1 MNPANSK
8 SISFESLV
16 GACHSMNV
24 HLHALGVWN
33 GPTVGWEEETGQG
46 DAYFTYVYGCQAVEL
61 SIDPKTGKTR
71 ILKAVGAHDVGKA
84 VNPQMVLG
92 QIYGGMVMGMGFALK
107 EAVIH
112 KDGFIQ
118 NLNFDKY
125 RIFTSAEVPEM
136 EAIIVENND
145 VAGPWGAKALGE
157 PVNELMGGAIAN
169 AVFYATGVR
178 FRELPITAER
188 IMHQCSGRL

>member
-1 MNPANSK
+1 
-8 SISFESLV
+8 
-16 GACHSMNV
+16 
-24 HLHALGVWN
+24 
-33 GPTVGWEEETGQG
+33 
-46 DAYFTYVYGCQAVEL
+46 
-61 SIDPKTGKTR
+61 
-71 ILKAVGAHDVGKA
+71 
-84 VNPQMVLG
+84 
-92 QIYGGMVMGMGFALK
+92 MVMGMGFALK